1 LSATQGALILERI
14 DGLPAGV
21 TMKTKVWI
29 AAAACFI
36 VVAAN
41 SQTPDTTTLTKIGQ
55 AVPEFSAT
63 TLDGTTI
70 RSSELKGKVVLINF
84 FATWCG
90 PCMGELPHV
99 EKEIW
104 QQLRSE
110 NLVVLAIGREHSRE
124 ELIKFNKEKEFTFLI
139 APDPKREIYSKFAS
153 QFIPRNY
160 VIGKNGRIVF
170 QSMGFTPEDFSRMIE
185 LIKAQLKAASS
196 P

>member
-1 LSATQGALILERI
+1 MKR
-14 DGLPAGV
+14 
-21 TMKTKVWI
+21 TMWI
-29 AAAACFI
+29 AAVACFI

-55 AVPEFSAT
+55 MIPEFSAT
-63 TLDGTTI
+63 TLDGTTVST
-70 RSSELKGKVVLINF
+70 RELKGRVVLINF

-90 PCMGELPHV
+90 PCMGEMPHV

-104 QQLRSE
+104 QQLKSE

-124 ELIKFNKEKEFTFLI
+124 ELIRFNKEKGFTFLI
-139 APDPKREIYSKFAS
+139 APDPRREIYSKFAT

-170 QSMGFTPEDFSRMIE
+170 QSMGFAPEDFSKMIE